1 MVAVIADIRVLAN
14 NTAKLHMTQRAGG
27 TMFWNKRHSEGTPI
41 MTIHSHRSTHQLL
54 GCSIYLCWL
63 LLSSAGFAQTQTPLT
78 YERIIELVELEV
90 KEEKLLALIQSQP
103 TVYTLSPAQVARL
116 KSAGASDA
124 VIAAL
129 SPKVGAM
136 IESDTSDYVIILDVS
151 ASMKETSRDGNSKWQ
166 VARKAACDLINEIP
180 AGLSIAI
187 VVYGHNL
194 NKPCD
199 VEVIRAL
206 SPLAEAEKGQIVSR
220 ISSLEPAGKTPI
232 GKSLQV
238 AAAQVAGSHGIAK
251 LILITDGIETC
262 NGDPVA
268 EAAAFV
274 AASSKGRS
282 IDVIGFD
289 LADQESGPVSMIAK
303 SGKGKYTE
311 AKTGEELTTAI
322 NSVKQEMSQVLKT
335 TDGAI
340 KLSSSKSPAAPT
352 QLPIDRYTTA
362 RLAPKN
368 EHYWQV
374 DFPAGKFTIVY
385 DVKTSNDSRQ
395 VLGEVALGTY
405 DGSKFTLEEKAS
417 VYANEVRARNVI
429 NIEFSK
435 PTQKLIRVT
444 SLPGMTGL
452 EDYQIGVFGAESN
465 FGVPFLVNSPEV
477 RRLALGQTVTSPL
490 LGTDPAFFKDRS
502 IVYKVTLPPG
512 DFKLECTWI
521 KEKGN
526 KSDGVR
532 AIRMLD
538 EQGVFQKS
546 VSSGIMA
553 TAAEAVLQTADETT
567 MLLEFVSG
575 TPKEKVQLKITPVPN

>member
-1 MVAVIADIRVLAN
+1 
-14 NTAKLHMTQRAGG
+14 
-27 TMFWNKRHSEGTPI
+27 MFWIKQISGVISTMSI
-41 MTIHSHRSTHQLL
+41 HRSTHRGLSWSVFFGVLFL
-54 GCSIYLCWL
+54 G
-63 LLSSAGFAQTQTPLT
+63 SACFAQTQAPLT
-78 YERIIELVELEV
+78 YERILELTELEI
-90 KEEKLLALIQSQP
+90 KEDKLLALIQAQP
-103 TVYTLSPAQVARL
+103 TVFTLSPAQVARL

-129 SPKVGAM
+129 SPKAVAM

-166 VARKAACDLINEIP
+166 VARNAACDLINEVP

-187 VVYGHNL
+187 VVYGHNVS
-194 NKPCD
+194 KPCD
-199 VEVIRAL
+199 VEVLRPL
-206 SPLAEAEKGQIVSR
+206 SPLAEAEKVAIVSR
-220 ISSLEPAGKTPI
+220 INGLEPAGKTPI

-238 AAAQVAGSHGIAK
+238 AAAQVAGSRGIAK

-262 NGDPVA
+262 NGNPIA

-274 AASSKGRS
+274 AASTKGRS

-289 LADQESGPVSMIAK
+289 LADQESVPVSQIAK

-335 TDGAI
+335 TAGEI
-340 KLSSSKSPAAPT
+340 KLSSSKNATAPT

-368 EHYWQV
+368 EHFWQV

-385 DVKTSNDSRQ
+385 DVKTSNNSTQ
-395 VLGEVALGTY
+395 VLGEAALGTY
-405 DGSKFTLEEKAS
+405 DGSEFKLEEKAS
-417 VYANEVRARNVI
+417 VYSGDVRARNVI

-444 SLPGMTGL
+444 NLPGMTAL
-452 EDYQIGVFGAESN
+452 EDYQIGVFGAESD

-477 RRLALGQTVTSPL
+477 RPLTLGQSVTSPV

-526 KSDGVR
+526 TSDGVR

-538 EQGVFQKS
+538 DQGVFQKS
-546 VSSGIMA
+546 VSSGILA

-567 MLLEFVSG
+567 MLLEIVSG